1 MSKEFDDKLSSLMP
15 SRLINRLV
23 VPQKVSSPENLT
35 MFIQELRKLGLRVIV
50 RVNGYRQRG
59 LLTAQY
65 KPFIKPGYR
74 GHDVIAHLYEENLK
88 EWSHSM
94 QTIVNDSGQ
103 FMEIPMRTRFTDERI
118 LKLSLFKSKTA
129 LKNAFKLYKDAVMIT
144 LTVPHIFPL
153 VIPIEMEGKI
163 LGYILLQ
170 DSIISELKNYMLDWV
185 RQMWKDRKIKTFT
198 AYEYHR
204 DYVLHLHIIIF
215 GIPYLIDWS
224 RKFGKKKEDALTYYV
239 RKYKIELPPEAEK
252 TQISK
257 HIFTALLDKW
267 LIEVLERFDS
277 VLQINLLEAYISYK
291 KEYNL
296 QGPINEI
303 HKIKDGQWDGE
314 PPKDAIIQYSSD
326 DMHNK
331 VLPPDSYIIKY
342 LLKIYSMV
350 SKGEGI
356 NKENQA
362 KIYGYW
368 LFGKR
373 FNSYSLSL
381 LLQEKITT

>member
-1 MSKEFDDKLSSLMP
+1 MSKELDDKLSSLMP

-23 VPQKVSSPENLT
+23 VSQKVTSPENAT

-50 RVNGYRQRG
+50 RANGYRQRG

-65 KPFIKPGYR
+65 KPFVKPSNR

-103 FMEIPMRTRFTDERI
+103 FMEIPVRTRFTDERI

-170 DSIISELKNYMLDWV
+170 DSIITQLKKEMLEWI
-185 RQMWKDRKIKTFT
+185 RKMWGNEIKQFT
-198 AYEYHR
+198 AYEYHK
-204 DYVLHLHIIIF
+204 DYNLHLHIIVF

-224 RKFGKKKEDALTYYV
+224 RKFGKKKG
-239 RKYKIELPPEAEK
+239 R
-252 TQISK
+252 
-257 HIFTALLDKW
+257 
-267 LIEVLERFDS
+267 R
-277 VLQINLLEAYISYK
+277 INLLC
-291 KEYNL
+291 
-296 QGPINEI
+296 
-303 HKIKDGQWDGE
+303 
-314 PPKDAIIQYSSD
+314 
-326 DMHNK
+326 
-331 VLPPDSYIIKY
+331 
-342 LLKIYSMV
+342 
-350 SKGEGI
+350 
-356 NKENQA
+356 
-362 KIYGYW
+362 
-368 LFGKR
+368 
-373 FNSYSLSL
+373 
-381 LLQEKITT
+381 

>member
-1 MSKEFDDKLSSLMP
+1 MSKEFDDKVSSLMP
-15 SRLINRLV
+15 SRLINRLDV
-23 VPQKVSSPENLT
+23 SQKVTSPENST

-50 RVNGYRQRG
+50 RANGYRQRG
-59 LLTAQY
+59 LLTTQY

-94 QTIVNDSGQ
+94 QTIVNGSGQ
-103 FMEIPMRTRFTDERI
+103 FIEIPVRTRFTDERI
-118 LKLSLFKSKTA
+118 LKLSLFKSKMA
-129 LKNAFKLYKDAVMIT
+129 LKNAFKLYKDAIMIT

-170 DSIISELKNYMLDWV
+170 DSIITQLKKEMLEWI
-185 RQMWKDRKIKTFT
+185 RKMWGNEIKQFT
-198 AYEYHR
+198 TYEYHK
-204 DYVLHLHIIIF
+204 DYNLHLHILIF
-215 GIPYLIDWS
+215 GIPYLIDWD
-224 RKFGKKKEDALTYYV
+224 RKFGRKKEDALSYYV

-267 LIEVLERFDS
+267 LIKILARFDS

-291 KEYNL
+291 KKYNL

-326 DMHNK
+326 DMHKK
-331 VLPPDSYIIKY
+331 VLSPDSYIIKY

-350 SKGEGI
+350 SKGDGI
-356 NKENQA
+356 DKENQA

-381 LLQEKITT
+381 LLQS

>member
-23 VPQKVSSPENLT
+23 VPQKVTSPENST

-170 DSIISELKNYMLDWV
+170 DSIITQLKNEMMAWI
-185 RQMWKDRKIKTFT
+185 RKMWGNTVQFT
-198 AYEYHR
+198 AYEYHK
-204 DYVLHLHIIIF
+204 DYNLHLHIIVF

-224 RKFGKKKEDALTYYV
+224 RKTGRKKEDALTYYT
-239 RKYKIELPPEAEK
+239 RTYRIPLPPNAEK
-252 TQISK
+252 TEISK
-257 HIFTALLDKW
+257 YIFTALLDKW
-267 LIEVLERFDS
+267 LTKILARFDS
-277 VLQINLLEAYISYK
+277 VLHINLLEVYISYK

>member
-23 VPQKVSSPENLT
+23 VPQKVTSPENST

-103 FMEIPMRTRFTDERI
+103 FIEIPVRTRFTDERI

-170 DSIISELKNYMLDWV
+170 DSIITQLKKEMMAWI
-185 RQMWKDRKIKTFT
+185 RKMWGNTVQFT
-198 AYEYHR
+198 AYEYHK
-204 DYVLHLHIIIF
+204 DYNLHLHIIVF

-224 RKFGKKKEDALTYYV
+224 RKTGRKKEDALTYYT
-239 RKYKIELPPEAEK
+239 RTYRIPLPPNAEK
-252 TQISK
+252 TEISK
-257 HIFTALLDKW
+257 YIFTALLDKW
-267 LIEVLERFDS
+267 LTKILARFDS
-277 VLQINLLEAYISYK
+277 VLHINLLEVYISYK